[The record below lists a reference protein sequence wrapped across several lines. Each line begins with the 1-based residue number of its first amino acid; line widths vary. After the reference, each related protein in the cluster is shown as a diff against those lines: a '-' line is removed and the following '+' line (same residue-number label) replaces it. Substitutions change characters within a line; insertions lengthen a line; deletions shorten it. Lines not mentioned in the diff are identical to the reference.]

1 LDRNTNHTQD
11 SHLERL
17 ALAILVAEEDHDL
30 DQSLHDAFDVVPS
43 HLLDPSNVRL
53 NMQW

>member
-1 LDRNTNHTQD
+1 
-11 SHLERL
+11 L
-17 ALAILVAEEDHDL
+17 AVAILVADEDHDL
-30 DQSLHDAFDVVPS
+30 DQSLHHAFDVVPP